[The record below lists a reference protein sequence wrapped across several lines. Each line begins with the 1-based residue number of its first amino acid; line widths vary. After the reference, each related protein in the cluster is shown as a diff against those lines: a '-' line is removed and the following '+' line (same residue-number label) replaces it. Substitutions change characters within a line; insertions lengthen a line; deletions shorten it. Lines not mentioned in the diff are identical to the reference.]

1 MCIHI
6 YTYICIYTVS
16 PRPKSTV
23 LLTTVTKRSV
33 KNAKC
38 VPGLTLPTLPLPYT
52 VKVSF
57 ALRSSLSDNRAV
69 RTFKP
74 ETHCIC
80 MYIYIFFYIYM
91 YM

>member
-6 YTYICIYTVS
+6 CTYICIYTVS

-38 VPGLTLPTLPLPYT
+38 VPSLRVSIWLPTKWDN
-52 VKVSF
+52 V
-57 ALRSSLSDNRAV
+57 ALLLFLFGFIVQA
-69 RTFKP
+69 
-74 ETHCIC
+74 
-80 MYIYIFFYIYM
+80 
-91 YM
+91 